1 MAYYI
6 DTHVHLYDEAFGDE
20 VDEVVG
26 RSLEAGVGMM
36 IQPDVDGKERSRMI
50 EITERHGEV
59 MRCMLGLY
67 PGSVDEGWE
76 KEVEEIR
83 DMVDR
88 VKPVGIGEIGLD
100 YHYSADSAELQKK
113 AFAEQ
118 LRMASELSL
127 PVNVHLRDAAGD
139 FFRVMEENRHLEVRG
154 NLHAFSGSPE
164 TFRRLRKMGD
174 WYVGIGGVI
183 TFRNSRLAEAVK
195 EIPLDRIVL
204 ETDAPYLTPVPYRG
218 KRNDSSHIPL
228 IAAKIAQVKGVS
240 VEEVAEVTTDN
251 AKKLFNLR

>member
-36 IQPDVDGKERSRMI
+36 IQPDVDGKERRRMI

-88 VKPVGIGEIGLD
+88 VWSVMERL
-100 YHYSADSAELQKK
+100 
-113 AFAEQ
+113 
-118 LRMASELSL
+118 LSL
-127 PVNVHLRDAAGD
+127 FQAIKTIHRI
-139 FFRVMEENRHLEVRG
+139 RV
-154 NLHAFSGSPE
+154 
-164 TFRRLRKMGD
+164 
-174 WYVGIGGVI
+174 
-183 TFRNSRLAEAVK
+183 
-195 EIPLDRIVL
+195 
-204 ETDAPYLTPVPYRG
+204 TPFIQNGFLQLV
-218 KRNDSSHIPL
+218 
-228 IAAKIAQVKGVS
+228 
-240 VEEVAEVTTDN
+240 
-251 AKKLFNLR
+251 F